1 MHFNFLVLIACVLI
15 CEAAGA
21 TGLFTQFTSSSW
33 YKGLRKSVLQPPG
46 VVFEWAWA
54 GVYALM
60 GCALYL
66 VWRMPA
72 ATHGRT
78 IALVVFAFQL
88 ILSALWP
95 LFFFKL
101 KHPFVAFVELL
112 VLWMFVLGTVVS
124 FSYLTIT
131 AFFLLAPV
139 MVWVLFESY
148 LNFTLLSLNEGP
160 TVPSH
165 M

>member
-1 MHFNFLVLIACVLI
+1 MHFNWVVLISCVLI
-15 CEAAGA
+15 CEAAGV

-46 VVFEWAWA
+46 LFFEWAWVT
-54 GVYALM
+54 VYALM

-78 IALVVFAFQL
+78 IALVLFAFQL
-88 ILSALWP
+88 VLSALWP
-95 LFFFKL
+95 LFFFKM
-101 KHPFVAFVELL
+101 KHALVSFVELL
-112 VLWMFVLGTVVS
+112 VMWMFVLGTVVS
-124 FSYLTIT
+124 FSYLSVA

-139 MVWVLFESY
+139 MIWVLFEAY
-148 LNFTLLSLNEGP
+148 LNFTLVSLNEGARA
-160 TVPSH
+160 PSH

>member
-15 CEAAGA
+15 CEAAGT

-33 YKGLRKSVLQPPG
+33 YKSLRKSSLRPPG
-46 VVFEWAWA
+46 VFFEWAWV

-72 ATHGRT
+72 ETHGRT
-78 IALVVFAFQL
+78 MALIIFAVQL
-88 ILSALWP
+88 VLSALWP
-95 LFFFKL
+95 ILFFRMR
-101 KHPFVAFVELL
+101 HPFISFVELL

-124 FSYLTIT
+124 FSYITLT

-139 MVWVLFESY
+139 MVWILFESY
-148 LNFTLLSLNEGP
+148 LNFTLISINEGP
-160 TVPSH
+160 TVTSH